1 MSRIVGIGI
10 DTVKI
15 DRVVKACNKK
25 SFTNICFTEE
35 EQKIIKKRKNSSA
48 TNFAGKEAVSKA
60 FGTGFS
66 KFNLNDIEIL
76 RNESGAPYVKLYN
89 NAKKTADNLGIKKIH
104 ISLTDTDELAMA
116 YVIAEGDD

>member
-25 SFTNICFTEE
+25 SFTDMCFTEE
-35 EQKIIKKRKNSSA
+35 EQKIIEKRKNSSA

-66 KFNLNDIEIL
+66 KFKLKDIEVL
-76 RNESGAPYVKLYN
+76 RSESGAPYVELHN
-89 NAKKTADNLGIKKIH
+89 EAKKIAEKLGIKNIH
-104 ISLTDTDELAMA
+104 ISLTDTDKLAMA

>member
-1 MSRIVGIGI
+1 MSRIKGIGI

-15 DRVVKACNKK
+15 DRVVNACEKK
-25 SFTNICFTEE
+25 SFIEMCFTEK
-35 EQKIIKKRKNSSA
+35 EQKIIETRKNSSA

-66 KFNLNDIEIL
+66 KFNLSDIEIL
-76 RNESGAPYVKLYN
+76 RNEHGAPYVNLYN
-89 NAKKTADNLGIKKIH
+89 NAQKTADSLGIKKIH